1 MFLISS
7 HNRVLLKERGYY
19 RKGVIHGNTV
29 RKPVAFFS
37 ISTCKQLTNFIDAS
51 IRMNFLPNFDTQCA
65 TETRQR
71 IMDLTRYVLKR
82 L

>member
-29 RKPVAFFS
+29 LIS
-37 ISTCKQLTNFIDAS
+37 IGLKQRFEADSEAVLRPFEVVLSYKSLLEWVLNIKLSS
-51 IRMNFLPNFDTQCA
+51 I
-65 TETRQR
+65 
-71 IMDLTRYVLKR
+71 
-82 L
+82 